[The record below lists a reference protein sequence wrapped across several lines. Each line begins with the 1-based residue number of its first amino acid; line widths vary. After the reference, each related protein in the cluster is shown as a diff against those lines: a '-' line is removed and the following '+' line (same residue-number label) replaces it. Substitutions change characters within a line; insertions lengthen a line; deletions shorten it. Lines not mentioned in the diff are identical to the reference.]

1 MPMFSFSAPDS
12 DPETETE
19 ETSKNPPNCNETDK
33 SEASKTPKDQ
43 SQSLEDGESQSLLGK
58 ENKIELLFHI
68 FMSQVF
74 CSFIIITKFNTQ
86 K

>member
-12 DPETETE
+12 DPETEE
-19 ETSKNPPNCNETDK
+19 NPPNCNEKDK
-33 SEASKTPKDQ
+33 SVASQIPKDQ
-43 SQSLEDGESQSLLGK
+43 SQSLEDEESQSLLGK
-58 ENKIELLFHI
+58 ENNIELLFCI